1 MPRDEPEKQVWKIPI
16 FYDDP
21 VSGKHKV
28 FWLTDTQPKVF
39 DMGGLLVVDPHQL
52 TYMRLRY
59 DMEMYSD
66 ITMALMDD
74 FTMIPT
80 NSRSRLIDD
89 TLAMAENGQLTYKV
103 PFNLTMY
110 MSREVRF

>member
-1 MPRDEPEKQVWKIPI
+1 
-16 FYDDP
+16 
-21 VSGKHKV
+21 
-28 FWLTDTQPKVF
+28 
-39 DMGGLLVVDPHQL
+39 
-52 TYMRLRY
+52 
-59 DMEMYSD
+59 
-66 ITMALMDD
+66 MDD